1 MVCLYC
7 YININDINI
16 EGVIFGVFLISF
28 SLVRTIGAIKKL
40 SSPNDLHRGL
50 SYDF

>member
-16 EGVIFGVFLISF
+16 EGVIFGVFLNYF
-28 SLVRTIGAIKKL
+28 FFG
-40 SSPNDLHRGL
+40 
-50 SYDF
+50 SYHWRN